1 MAFDGALQSRDS
13 LLPPI
18 AIDVAANRYSRAPV
32 LDGDVKMQDR
42 FALMFG
48 YASVGAG
55 IGVGSAM
62 IATAVHPVLVPVIA
76 AASLIGAILLA
87 RKASRKLH
95 WGAVTLIV
103 LLHLSAMAAAA
114 GVFLPEVSAQLLPI
128 AGVFISTLVVLALG
142 YGRWFTTVMNVALQ
156 ALLLAA
162 PFGAAMVAS
171 FFNRV
176 AL

>member
-1 MAFDGALQSRDS
+1 MAFDGALQSRDG

-18 AIDVAANRYSRAPV
+18 TIDVSENRFSRAPV
-32 LDGDVKMQDR
+32 LDGDVKVQDR
-42 FALMFG
+42 LALLFG
-48 YASVGAG
+48 YASVGMG
-55 IGVGSAM
+55 IGIGSAM

-76 AASLIGAILLA
+76 AASLIGSILLA

-95 WGAVTLIV
+95 WGAVTLVV
-103 LLHLSAMAAAA
+103 LLHLTAMAATA

-128 AGVFISTLVVLALG
+128 AGVFISALIVLALG

-176 AL
+176 AM

>member
-1 MAFDGALQSRDS
+1 MAFDGALQTREF

-18 AIDVAANRYSRAPV
+18 AVEVSGNRFSRAPV

-42 FALMFG
+42 FALLFG
-48 YASVGAG
+48 YASVGVG

-62 IATAVHPVLVPVIA
+62 IATAVHAVLVPVIA

-87 RKASRKLH
+87 RNASRKLH
-95 WGAVTLIV
+95 WGAVALVI
-103 LLHLSAMAAAA
+103 LLNLTAMAATA
-114 GVFLPEVSAQLLPI
+114 GVFLPAVSAQLVPI
-128 AGVFISTLVVLALG
+128 AGVFTATLIVLAIG
-142 YGRWFTTVMNVALQ
+142 YGRWFTTTMNFALQ

-176 AL
+176 AI